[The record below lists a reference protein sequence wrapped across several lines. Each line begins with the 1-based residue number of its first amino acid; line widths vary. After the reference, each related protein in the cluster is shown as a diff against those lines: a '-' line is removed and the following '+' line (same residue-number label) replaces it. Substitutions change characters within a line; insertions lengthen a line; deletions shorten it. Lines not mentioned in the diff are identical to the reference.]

1 MKMAYLYSMWSFIA
15 HDLFLWWRQSSKWEW
30 KCFSWGSCSELTPC
44 HLFHSLLSKA
54 SQEAGPNSR
63 NRDTDSSSLQGARF
77 QGEVG
82 NWDPFYN
89 QSTGARVKGQDQDWL
104 SLCLSHFCL
113 STRKS
118 MEELLE
124 ASLKTRTEPP
134 ELQKPSATA
143 LMMVWTSESSQL
155 SSWTL
160 QILKPN

>member
-54 SQEAGPNSR
+54 SQEDGPNSR
-63 NRDTDSSSLQGARF
+63 NRDTDSSSLQGAWF

-89 QSTGARVKGQDQDWL
+89 QSTGARVKCQDQGWL
-104 SLCLSHFCL
+104 SLCLTSVYQQG
-113 STRKS
+113 SRWKS
-118 MEELLE
+118 C
-124 ASLKTRTEPP
+124 
-134 ELQKPSATA
+134 
-143 LMMVWTSESSQL
+143 
-155 SSWTL
+155 
-160 QILKPN
+160 LKPASKQGQNHQNCRNQVPQPSWWCGHLNQANSPPGLYRYLSQIK